1 MNRSTAPAVRWGFFL
16 RVSYYTIPMRE
27 LTLPGRLILLPGLGS
42 SPAVFDHQRKAFGDR
57 LETPAF
63 IPHEPG
69 ESVSAYAKRW
79 ARQLSRPGDDRPLFI
94 GGVSFGGMLA
104 QEMARHMDPKPRAV
118 LLISTTREPDKVTGI
133 MQFAEV
139 MGRCV
144 PTSSVNQTLPLLKL
158 GFALREGLDDD
169 DKGRLMQ
176 GAKEVDAAMT
186 KWAGGVAVGWQG
198 VEPASDDPPTYQIH
212 SKKDWVIKA
221 PSEGIPNV
229 HLVEGMQHLLH
240 MTQPTT
246 VNRFLFEHVLKHCP
260 EAQVEFPDIEDPHT
274 TAQRRATLEGAPAGT
289 PLV

>member
-1 MNRSTAPAVRWGFFL
+1 
-16 RVSYYTIPMRE
+16 MRE

-42 SPAVFDHQRKAFGDR
+42 TPAVFDHQRKAFGDR

-63 IPHEPG
+63 IPHEQG
-69 ESVSAYAKRW
+69 ESVAAYAQRW
-79 ARQLSRPGDDRPLFI
+79 ARQLSRPNDDRPLFI

-104 QEMARHMDPKPRAV
+104 QEMAMHLDPKPRAV

-133 MQFAEV
+133 MQLAELL
-139 MGRCV
+139 GRAV
-144 PTSSVNQTLPLLKL
+144 PTGSVNKSLPLMKL
-158 GFALREGLDDD
+158 AFAMREGLDDD

-176 GAKEVDAAMT
+176 GARDVDPAMT
-186 KWAGGVAVGWQG
+186 KWASGVAVGWPG
-198 VEPASDDPPTYQIH
+198 FKAPSDYPPVHQVH

-221 PSEGIPNV
+221 PSGDVPNV
-229 HLVEGMQHLLH
+229 ELVDGSEHLLH

-246 VNRFLFEHVLKHCP
+246 VNRFLFEHVLEHCP
-260 EAQVEFPDIEDPHT
+260 EADVEFPDIEDPHT